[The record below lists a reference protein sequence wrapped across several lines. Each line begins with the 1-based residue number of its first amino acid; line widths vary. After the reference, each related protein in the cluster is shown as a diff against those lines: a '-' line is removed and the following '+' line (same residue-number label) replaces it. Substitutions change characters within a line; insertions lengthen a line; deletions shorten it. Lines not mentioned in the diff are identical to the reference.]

1 VPPILKGLLFDIFSY
16 TNTPMYMKCEYIYVD
31 IFPMY
36 TSIHIY
42 MYVYVYVHVSYGMC
56 MDAYMDSDIHMYTCV
71 HGLCIFEDPHMNWRE
86 QGSRSLLGT
95 E

>member
-1 VPPILKGLLFDIFSY
+1 
-16 TNTPMYMKCEYIYVD
+16 MYMKCEYIYVD

-42 MYVYVYVHVSYGMC
+42 MYVHVYVHVSYGMC

-71 HGLCIFEDPHMNWRE
+71 HGLCMCEDPHMNLRE
-86 QGSRSLLGT
+86 QGSRSLVGT
-95 E
+95 V